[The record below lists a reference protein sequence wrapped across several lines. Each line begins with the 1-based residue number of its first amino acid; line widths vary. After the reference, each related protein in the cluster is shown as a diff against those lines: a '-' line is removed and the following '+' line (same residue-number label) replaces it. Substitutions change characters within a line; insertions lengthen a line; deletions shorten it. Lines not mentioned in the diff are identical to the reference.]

1 MHTSINYSY
10 VNKKLEI
17 LTFVCKMQILKK
29 AFESVKKETFNLCNQ
44 EIHTVKSSSIIP

>member
-17 LTFVCKMQILKK
+17 LTFCLQNANRKK

>member
-10 VNKKLEI
+10 VNKKVGNFDICLLNANI
-17 LTFVCKMQILKK
+17 KK
-29 AFESVKKETFNLCNQ
+29 TFESVKKETFNLCNQ